1 MGKSLPFPA
10 HKHPPS
16 IYDPKAMLRI
26 GALSNDQG
34 EEGEGSEV
42 GEEATDVSETG
53 EAVASPAGGST
64 EPEAEGAAD
73 SATPSA
79 ASTEPPTPSE
89 PPRTEQ
95 PSGD

>member
-34 EEGEGSEV
+34 EEGEEPEGNEA
-42 GEEATDVSETG
+42 GEEASDVSETG
-53 EAVASPAGGST
+53 EAVAPPAGGPT
-64 EPEAEGAAD
+64 ESEAEGAED

-79 ASTEPPTPSE
+79 SSTEASTASE
-89 PPRTEQ
+89 PPRTE
-95 PSGD
+95 